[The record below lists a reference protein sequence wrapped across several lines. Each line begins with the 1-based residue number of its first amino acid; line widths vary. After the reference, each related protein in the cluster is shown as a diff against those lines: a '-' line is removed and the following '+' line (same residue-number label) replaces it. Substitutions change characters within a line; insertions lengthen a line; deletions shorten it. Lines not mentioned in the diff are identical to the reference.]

1 MTEELR
7 IMLENWQARIDRAAY
22 EADMPL
28 RGKDP
33 RDRDPNFR
41 CWQRQ
46 AAVLHQIS
54 QEMDA
59 RLGRP

>member
-1 MTEELR
+1 MSAEIRLLLTA
-7 IMLENWQARIDRAAY
+7 WAQRIDQAARD
-22 EADMPL
+22 ADGSL

-41 CWQRQ
+41 RWQRQ